1 MQKQIISTE
10 EVKALKETD
19 KKQVKIPRQI
29 RLKTEFFVGFGME
42 ELIKTLIVGAI
53 SGVVAYIA
61 YLITAQTI
69 LATLIVIGAI
79 VVAVVSL
86 IKGNNNFSMVDI
98 IKNIIKYELMQ
109 KKYKYERGDSN
120 NKFVKKEK
128 ENTISK

>member
-53 SGVVAYIA
+53 SGVIAYIV